1 MKAFRGFFTG
11 CLLPRARG
19 TSAQSVH
26 SHHWFPSEALLNF
39 SNPPNSPEG
48 TVAVVTGVLPGLGGD
63 LLGSSSSSADWLAVQ
78 RGRGEVSV
86 AVEEE
91 RNERMDGLQRDKER
105 GSNI

>member
-1 MKAFRGFFTG
+1 M
-11 CLLPRARG
+11 
-19 TSAQSVH
+19 
-26 SHHWFPSEALLNF
+26 
-39 SNPPNSPEG
+39 
-48 TVAVVTGVLPGLGGD
+48 VTGVLPGLGGD
-63 LLGSSSSSADWLAVQ
+63 LLGSSSSADWLAVQ

>member
-1 MKAFRGFFTG
+1 M
-11 CLLPRARG
+11 
-19 TSAQSVH
+19 
-26 SHHWFPSEALLNF
+26 
-39 SNPPNSPEG
+39 
-48 TVAVVTGVLPGLGGD
+48 VTGVLPGLGGD
-63 LLGSSSSSADWLAVQ
+63 LLGSSSADWLAVQ